1 MFILTMAIP
10 YDGKPCEGH
19 GSGPEGACSVVTEC
33 SDIAIMDKITW
44 NESIAL
50 GFPEIDQQH
59 RELID
64 IYNELCDAMEQ
75 HASSETTLRILGH
88 LGHYTSVH
96 FATEESLMRILNFKD
111 YAAHKRAHDRLLAE
125 LRVLSEQAA
134 MAPMGVNQQL
144 MQIIGQWLRDHIL
157 KPDAKFVASLE
168 RRGLHPSVKAERA
181 IQRWWHRFR
190 FTRRRR

>member
-1 MFILTMAIP
+1 MTATTTGPAITA
-10 YDGKPCEGH
+10 
-19 GSGPEGACSVVTEC
+19 GATDNSAAVRGAVETV
-33 SDIAIMDKITW
+33 
-44 NESIAL
+44 ESHL
-50 GFPEIDQQH
+50 HPTPSWRVDDHPMPNGREEIWRFTPLKRFQ
-59 RELID
+59 
-64 IYNELCDAMEQ
+64 
-75 HASSETTLRILGH
+75 TL
-88 LGHYTSVH
+88 
-96 FATEESLMRILNFKD
+96 
-111 YAAHKRAHDRLLAE
+111 
-125 LRVLSEQAA
+125 LSEQAA